1 MRRPKNI
8 SEDPYKIL
16 RDRINRQETA
26 LIILY
31 ELLIDYFERN
41 DHECQERLLRT
52 SIQNIY

>member
-26 LIILY
+26 LRILY